1 MTDLPRRLAA
11 SIGNT
16 IDAAGELPVFQQQV
30 LEHLGSM
37 DQVMSEHLASMDEQ
51 TAALVDL
58 IRPMGEDI
66 ARLNARV
73 VAIERRIDAL
83 AQSLT
88 TEVGGQLTEA
98 NATMMRVERSVKTI
112 SDRVPDPDAPGPIA
126 KAREAITGE

>member
-1 MTDLPRRLAA
+1 
-11 SIGNT
+11 
-16 IDAAGELPVFQQQV
+16 
-30 LEHLGSM
+30 
-37 DQVMSEHLASMDEQ
+37 MSEHLASMDEQ

-98 NATMMRVERSVKTI
+98 NATMMRVERSVETI

>member
-1 MTDLPRRLAA
+1 MAAPTDLPRRLAA
-11 SIGNT
+11 SIGNA

-37 DQVMSEHLASMDEQ
+37 DQVMSDHMASMDRQ

-66 ARLNARV
+66 AALRTRA
-73 VAIERRIDAL
+73 AEIEVRME
-83 AQSLT
+83 SL
-88 TEVGGQLTEA
+88 
-98 NATMMRVERSVKTI
+98 ERSVQTI

-126 KAREAITGE
+126 KAKEAITGE